1 MAQRQRRRAA
11 RSSAQQYPGWLWML
25 FGLAIG
31 LAVAYAVY
39 VNDRRP
45 DGATVARQPAS
56 MQNALDDN
64 GETAAVADEEAP
76 RKRRFTFYDVLPNFE
91 LDVANEAPAV
101 TEEEPQAIVEPGLYV
116 LQAGSFS
123 AHADADRRRAELA
136 LHGIESSISR
146 VSVNGR
152 DYHRVYVGPTEDL
165 DELNLLRS
173 RLREA
178 RIDVWRIRLG
188 D

>member
-1 MAQRQRRRAA
+1 M
-11 RSSAQQYPGWLWML
+11 
-25 FGLAIG
+25 
-31 LAVAYAVY
+31 
-39 VNDRRP
+39 
-45 DGATVARQPAS
+45 
-56 MQNALDDN
+56 
-64 GETAAVADEEAP
+64 
-76 RKRRFTFYDVLPNFE
+76 LPNFE